1 MSPRMMLYQGTVQ
14 GKILHLID
22 IFVSHSI
29 IVRSA
34 SNFQGLV
41 LSMITV
47 RHYFLFYAI
56 WSRIDEKQASLYGV
70 SYTGG

>member
-1 MSPRMMLYQGTVQ
+1 MLYQGTVQ

-22 IFVSHSI
+22 NFVPHSVL
-29 IVRSA
+29 VRSV
-34 SNFQGLV
+34 SNFQHLV

-47 RHYFLFYAI
+47 RHYFLFYEI
-56 WSRIDEKQASLYGV
+56 WSRIDEKQASLSGV